1 MARIFPLS
9 SSSTRYVRTYF
20 SVCASAASFAT
31 PYFFASEP
39 ASHFSGWRAC
49 SASSCTRLSAE
60 IPLGNSSP
68 VALGCGTVLGCGTAG
83 LMPPVAWLVVRIL
96 DLFSMSV
103 NARLRSI
110 SGVAG
115 ALAPPAGGRGGTMG
129 EGGNADGTER
139 ATKDRSGTARLQRPP
154 IVGLSRCWVS
164 PSVGAS
170 LVVEAPRPV
179 RRVRPEKKTPIT
191 PQTRDSYKYDV
202 ARDTLADTR
211 NSRRVA
217 RGTAAIVLC
226 MSRVDGSVRDSG
238 LRGASL
244 DGTPRPDEHTKHKP
258 PTRAWR
264 GGRRVQHTG
273 MGRRHPVH
281 RCSRHQLRTEITAK
295 SRRRQRST
303 WRD

>member
-1 MARIFPLS
+1 MRGCARFLVSLEPWLRRLVGEAARWARAGTRTAPNGQLRIDRARRGSNGHPSLAYRGVGCRRRSEPRS
-9 SSSTRYVRTYF
+9 SS
-20 SVCASAASFAT
+20 
-31 PYFFASEP
+31 
-39 ASHFSGWRAC
+39 
-49 SASSCTRLSAE
+49 
-60 IPLGNSSP
+60 
-68 VALGCGTVLGCGTAG
+68 
-83 LMPPVAWLVVRIL
+83 
-96 DLFSMSV
+96 
-103 NARLRSI
+103 
-110 SGVAG
+110 
-115 ALAPPAGGRGGTMG
+115 
-129 EGGNADGTER
+129 
-139 ATKDRSGTARLQRPP
+139 
-154 IVGLSRCWVS
+154 
-164 PSVGAS
+164 
-170 LVVEAPRPV
+170 VEAPRPV

>member
-1 MARIFPLS
+1 MRGCARFLVSLEPWLRRLVGEAARWARAG
-9 SSSTRYVRTYF
+9 TRTAPNGQLRIDRARRGSNGHPSLAYRGVGCRRR
-20 SVCASAASFAT
+20 
-31 PYFFASEP
+31 SEP
-39 ASHFSGWRAC
+39 RSSRHRARFDAS
-49 SASSCTRLSAE
+49 
-60 IPLGNSSP
+60 
-68 VALGCGTVLGCGTAG
+68 VL
-83 LMPPVAWLVVRIL
+83 
-96 DLFSMSV
+96 
-103 NARLRSI
+103 
-110 SGVAG
+110 
-115 ALAPPAGGRGGTMG
+115 
-129 EGGNADGTER
+129 
-139 ATKDRSGTARLQRPP
+139 
-154 IVGLSRCWVS
+154 
-164 PSVGAS
+164 
-170 LVVEAPRPV
+170 
-179 RRVRPEKKTPIT
+179 KKTPN
-191 PQTRDSYKYDV
+191 QTRDSYKYDV

>member
-20 SVCASAASFAT
+20 SACASAASFAT

-68 VALGCGTVLGCGTAG
+68 VASGCGTVLGCGTAG
-83 LMPPVAWLVVRIL
+83 LVPPVAWLVAMIVDFLSR
-96 DLFSMSV
+96 SV

-115 ALAPPAGGRGGTMG
+115 ALAPPAGERGGTMG

-154 IVGLSRCWVS
+154 IDRGAPTASVAVGDEFRET
-164 PSVGAS
+164 P
-170 LVVEAPRPV
+170 PRTTPW
-179 RRVRPEKKTPIT
+179 KTVT
-191 PQTRDSYKYDV
+191 
-202 ARDTLADTR
+202 DTR
-211 NSRRVA
+211 RQLNHA
-217 RGTAAIVLC
+217 TW
-226 MSRVDGSVRDSG
+226 DGALSPTHET
-238 LRGASL
+238 RGASREVHVRL
-244 DGTPRPDEHTKHKP
+244 LSNEPR
-258 PTRAWR
+258 
-264 GGRRVQHTG
+264 
-273 MGRRHPVH
+273 
-281 RCSRHQLRTEITAK
+281 
-295 SRRRQRST
+295 
-303 WRD
+303 

>member
-20 SVCASAASFAT
+20 SACASAASFAT

-68 VALGCGTVLGCGTAG
+68 VAPGCGTVLGCGTAG
-83 LMPPVAWLVVRIL
+83 LVPPVAWLVARIV

-115 ALAPPAGGRGGTMG
+115 ALAPPAGERGGTMG

-154 IVGLSRCWVS
+154 IGRD
-164 PSVGAS
+164 
-170 LVVEAPRPV
+170 APRQGVP
-179 RRVRPEKKTPIT
+179 PSE
-191 PQTRDSYKYDV
+191 TRIESAAQNDAKSYRYR
-202 ARDTLADTR
+202 AASTTR
-211 NSRRVA
+211 A
-217 RGTAAIVLC
+217 TW
-226 MSRVDGSVRDSG
+226 DGALSPTHET
-238 LRGASL
+238 RGASREVHVRRL
-244 DGTPRPDEHTKHKP
+244 SNEPRGRTVEHTNTNRPHAHGAVGEGCN
-258 PTRAWR
+258 TRAWGDATQFIGVAATSSAR
-264 GGRRVQHTG
+264 KQQPSAADDKG
-273 MGRRHPVH
+273 P
-281 RCSRHQLRTEITAK
+281 
-295 SRRRQRST
+295 